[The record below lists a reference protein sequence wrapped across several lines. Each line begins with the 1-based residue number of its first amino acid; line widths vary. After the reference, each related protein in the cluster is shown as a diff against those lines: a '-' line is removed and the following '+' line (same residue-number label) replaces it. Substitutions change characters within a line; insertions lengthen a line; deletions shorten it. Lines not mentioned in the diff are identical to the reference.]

1 VSMRIAVI
9 GLGFMG
15 STHLKAW
22 RSIPEAELVA
32 VYSNDEK
39 KLTGDLSQ
47 IQGNLGGPG
56 ETFDF
61 GNVRKYRDINELLAD
76 PDVEAVDICLPT
88 HLHYAT
94 ALSALQAGKHVL
106 VEKPIALEGSMA
118 DELVKEAQTRGRTF
132 MAAHVLRFIPSYR
145 ALAEELASGKYGPVR
160 SAIFRRRCAA
170 PVWSKW
176 LGDAYKSGG
185 GVFDLLIHDIDFA
198 LMLFGMPDV
207 VAATGHE
214 DLPLGMDTIHATLY
228 YSDSFTVVIEG
239 GWFHKKAFPFS
250 MEYTISADG
259 GTFEYNSLRGDDVTL
274 YECSGEQ
281 KPVELRKED
290 GFEAELRYFLT
301 SCIDGSRPNYCAPED
316 SAAAV
321 KVARILLEARKRNGE
336 KIPCRI

>member
-22 RSIPEAELVA
+22 RNIPEAELVA
-32 VYSNDEK
+32 VYSRDEQ

-61 GNVRKYRDINELLAD
+61 SNVRKYRDLTELLSD

-94 ALSALQAGKHVL
+94 ALSALRADKHVL
-106 VEKPIALEGSMA
+106 VEKPIALEGKMA
-118 DELVKEAQTRGRTF
+118 DELVQEAKARNRTF
-132 MAAHVLRFIPSYR
+132 MAAHVLRFVPSYR
-145 ALAEELASGKYGPVR
+145 VLAEELATGKYGPVR
-160 SAIFRRRCAA
+160 SAMFRRRCAA

-176 LGDAYKSGG
+176 LGDADKSGG

-198 LMLFGMPDV
+198 LMLFGLPDAV
-207 VAATGHE
+207 SATGYE
-214 DLPLGMDTIHATLY
+214 DLPLGIDTIHATLY
-228 YSDSFTVVIEG
+228 YSDTYTVVIAG

-250 MEYTISADG
+250 MEYTIAADG
-259 GTFEYNSLRGDDVTL
+259 GTFEYSSLRGDEVTF

-281 KPVELRKED
+281 RPLELRKED

-301 SCIDGSRPNYCAPED
+301 ACMEGSRPNYCAPED

-321 KVARILLEARKRNGE
+321 KVARVLLEARKRNGD
-336 KIPCRI
+336 KIPCSI